1 MTQVTSTC
9 STVNGT
15 TISKDAV
22 CIISIVE
29 EDGEL
34 KVLEAKEFADSPEH
48 RAWQK
53 LGSEAPVV

>member
-1 MTQVTSTC
+1 MC
-9 STVNGT
+9 S
-15 TISKDAV
+15 SDL
-22 CIISIVE
+22 VE

-53 LGSEAPVV
+53 LGSGAPVV